1 MFSEI
6 VFDFI
11 FAKQIINSSSVCE
24 CSEISAISGTKMMM
38 AAVVA
43 KHWIDSHEQRNSS
56 EINHPHHCRRHT
68 WRKKTRLNEKSIKT
82 ENGVRRRRFVA
93 SLYQIV
99 WNSEFRYVPLNE
111 VKRNFK
117 IKAKTFDKFERFLWI
132 VKWHWYWCWY
142 FLNRFVCICKI
153 SSCFVTTNFWI
164 RDESICIIAVAVVV
178 VVVHH
183 RIHHC
188 RRGLGLHHRLEEI
201 VHRCWHRHRVHC
213 PKHVH

>member
-1 MFSEI
+1 MSAVKSVLSVER
-6 VFDFI
+6 
-11 FAKQIINSSSVCE
+11 KWWWPPSSPNIESIRMSKGTAVR
-24 CSEISAISGTKMMM
+24 STTLTIAVAI
-38 AAVVA
+38 
-43 KHWIDSHEQRNSS
+43 HEG
-56 EINHPHHCRRHT
+56 
-68 WRKKTRLNEKSIKT
+68 KKTRLNEKSIKT

-201 VHRCWHRHRVHC
+201 VHRYLHRHRVHC